1 MVWPLFITLYAIT
14 SSFIGGEVRNAKRSQ
29 FIAMPGSIVY
39 VTILMLLLVLGLN
52 HAVGTTF
59 LGQLG
64 YPLPQD
70 VPSVLGIGNLP
81 TYNEVI
87 ATMVRN
93 QGWLVLLLGVSFLFW
108 TYVWLPI
115 NFLAATR
122 AILAWAF
129 DGLFPRKLSEV
140 NERYHTPIYAIAFV
154 WVLSEICLYLYV
166 DQIFNTLNGIFAWI
180 LSFVLCSIAATVFP
194 YRRRDLWQ
202 ASPWNGSTLGIPNIT
217 LLGGLVDGVPRVLRV
232 LVLVRPGPGLRPLGH
247 DPAMGHGPDH
257 PDGGRRLRHRLVHQ
271 QAARSPGGQGVRRD
285 PAGMREGN
293 SMSSVASQQTRQGWH
308 SVLVGGIATFM
319 GAPQVEADA
328 DALRAAGVKAAFLG
342 MPFDST
348 TIARPGAQLGPRAV
362 RDWSSHMLSYHGE
375 YDLDIFEA
383 LGVADMGDVAVVPA
397 NAPKTVDLVA
407 DAMGEAIK
415 AGAIPV
421 LCGGEHITTIG
432 GSMAVDR
439 HAPDGTYGLI
449 LVDTHL
455 DTAPDVGG
463 ERINHCCP
471 ITRAMELARVRPGQ
485 VRHHRP
491 ARGDEPEERVR
502 LRARGRGHRVPRLRR
517 RPARRPGDRR
527 GGGRGSRPTAPTA
540 STSASTSTASTARSA
555 PGTCVPTMGGLTAR
569 EALTMVSVDRPCGH
583 RGDGRLRGRPGVRQR
598 RVGDGRLPGDRR
610 HAGRLRG
617 RAPLTQ
623 DRGQAR
629 TCVPGTC
636 PVVTAARGRSAP
648 GLPALMLTRS
658 CGQAETART
667 MSRSAR
673 RVTESPGFVGA
684 GSQPISQSSST
695 GMFMK
700 TLMGCGISMPS

>member
-1 MVWPLFITLYAIT
+1 MYAMVWPLFITLYAIT

-87 ATMVRN
+87 ATMVRD

-154 WVLSEICLYLYV
+154 WLLSEICLYLYV

-217 LLGGLVDGVPRVLRV
+217 LLGGLATVCLVFCEYWFWYDPVQGV
-232 LVLVRPGPGLRPLGH
+232 RPLGH
-247 DPAMGHGPDH
+247 DAPVGHGADH
-257 PDGGRRLRHRLVHQ
+257 PERGRCVRHRLVHK
-271 QAARSPGGQGVRRD
+271 QATRSPRWTRCSPRSRRNER
-285 PAGMREGN
+285 GE

-439 HAPDGTYGLI
+439 HAPEGTYGLI

-471 ITRAMELARVRPGQ
+471 ITRAMELAAFDPAKCVIIGPHGAMNPKSEYAYVRESG
-485 VRHHRP
+485 VTVFHVS
-491 ARGDEPEERVR
+491 DV
-502 LRARGRGHRVPRLRR
+502 
-517 RPARRPGDRR
+517 DRR
-527 GGGRGSRPTAPTA
+527 GARAIAEDAVRIA
-540 STSASTSTASTARSA
+540 SDGTDGVYFSFDVDSLDSSVCT
-555 PGTCVPTMGGLTAR
+555 GTCVPTMGGLTAR
-569 EALTMVSVDRPCGH
+569 EALTMVSVI
-583 RGDGRLRGRPGVRQR
+583 
-598 RVGDGRLPGDRR
+598 
-610 HAGRLRG
+610 G
-617 RAPLTQ
+617 RADIVAMDVCEVAPAY
-623 DRGQAR
+623 DNGESAM
-629 TCVPGTC
+629 
-636 PVVTAARGRSAP
+636 AACQVIAD
-648 GLPALMLTRS
+648 
-658 CGQAETART
+658 
-667 MSRSAR
+667 
-673 RVTESPGFVGA
+673 
-684 GSQPISQSSST
+684 
-695 GMFMK
+695 
-700 TLMGCGISMPS
+700 TLAAYADSHR